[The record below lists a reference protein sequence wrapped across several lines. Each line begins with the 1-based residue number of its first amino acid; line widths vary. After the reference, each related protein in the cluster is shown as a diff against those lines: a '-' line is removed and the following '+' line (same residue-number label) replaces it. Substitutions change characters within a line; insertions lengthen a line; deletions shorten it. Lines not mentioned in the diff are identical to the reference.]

1 VRMHNDGK
9 WRPGLFTVVVAALK
23 PAIWTGEHHLRHC
36 FCSFFPWTRRRM
48 TRSCATKKAT
58 ARAMPNPLD
67 A

>member
-1 VRMHNDGK
+1 
-9 WRPGLFTVVVAALK
+9 VVVAALK